1 MDFQSVT
8 QTLGN
13 LGEFF
18 GAIAVFATLG
28 YLAVQIRETRKALI
42 RDNERS
48 LTSDLQV
55 VSMKMAEH
63 PELRRCFTKGIA
75 RWQDLEQEDAMA
87 LHMWLWSFF
96 SCLEHATVDK
106 KTGLFES
113 ELLNTYGEGAVNVL
127 RAPGGKTWWDTNR
140 SLFSQDLQEYV
151 EMMLPKGT
159 RTTFDVF
166 NIPESDE

>member
-55 VSMKMAEH
+55 VS
-63 PELRRCFTKGIA
+63 PRVLRVGRIY
-75 RWQDLEQEDAMA
+75 
-87 LHMWLWSFF
+87 S
-96 SCLEHATVDK
+96 K
-106 KTGLFES
+106 KTPWHFTCG
-113 ELLNTYGEGAVNVL
+113 YGVSFPVL
-127 RAPGGKTWWDTNR
+127 STPR
-140 SLFSQDLQEYV
+140 
-151 EMMLPKGT
+151 
-159 RTTFDVF
+159 
-166 NIPESDE
+166 